1 MWEVE
6 VLYRVRG
13 RKTEGV
19 GQSEIRDKE
28 KSPGQYGV
36 SKQCRHLPKNYL
48 VTKPERTSNYH
59 HCCGNLKSHI
69 FHFQPQKFTCKL
81 TAVSVVTLFEAKF
94 CVPRNSSGC

>member
-36 SKQCRHLPKNYL
+36 SKQCRW
-48 VTKPERTSNYH
+48 VGWWVGI
-59 HCCGNLKSHI
+59 CLKI
-69 FHFQPQKFTCKL
+69 TW
-81 TAVSVVTLFEAKF
+81 
-94 CVPRNSSGC
+94 